1 MRSTELIERPGG
13 ITRRDFVATGLA
25 TGFALAVQP
34 ICAQTVIH
42 TSESGLAAGMTKL
55 ATRNGEIPA
64 YSAKPE
70 GKGSLPVVLVV
81 QEIFGLHEYIK
92 DVARRVAREG
102 YLAVAPDLY
111 FRQGDVSKLASYDEI
126 RPVVA
131 SVPDAQVLSDL
142 DAALEWAG
150 RNGGDPARAGITG
163 FCWGG
168 RIAWLYAAHN
178 AALKAAVAWY
188 GRLETAPTTLQP
200 RNPIDVVAQLHA
212 PVLGLYGG
220 ADTGIPEESIDRM
233 RKALAAAGKEAQI
246 REYPGAPHAFH
257 ADYRPS
263 YRPEAAED
271 GWQRML
277 AWFRAHGVA

>member
-1 MRSTELIERPGG
+1 MRPPDVIERPGG
-13 ITRRDFVATGLA
+13 ITRRDFVATGVA

-34 ICAQTVIH
+34 ICAQTAIH
-42 TSESGLAAGMTKL
+42 TDASGLAGGMMKL
-55 ATRNGEIPA
+55 PTRNGEIPA
-64 YSAKPE
+64 YSANPE
-70 GKGSLPVVLVV
+70 GKGTLPVVLVV

-92 DVARRVAREG
+92 DVARRLAREG
-102 YLAVAPDLY
+102 YLAIAPDLY
-111 FRQGDVSKLASYDEI
+111 FRQGDVAKLASYDEI
-126 RPVVA
+126 RPIVA
-131 SVPDAQVLSDL
+131 SVPDAQVMSDL

-150 RNGGDPARAGITG
+150 RNGGDAARAGITG

-188 GRLETAPTTLQP
+188 GRFEGEPTPLQA

-220 ADTGIPEESIDRM
+220 ADTGIPAESIDRM
-233 RKALAAAGKEAQI
+233 RKALAAAGKQAQI
-246 REYPGAPHAFH
+246 HIYPDAPHAFH

-263 YRPEAAED
+263 YRREDAED
-271 GWQRML
+271 GWKRML

>member
-1 MRSTELIERPGG
+1 MRPPDVIERPGG
-13 ITRRDFVATGLA
+13 ITRRDFVATGVA

-34 ICAQTVIH
+34 ICAQTAIH
-42 TSESGLAAGMTKL
+42 TDASGLAGGMMKL
-55 ATRNGEIPA
+55 PTRNGEIPA
-64 YSAKPE
+64 YSANPE
-70 GKGSLPVVLVV
+70 GKGTLPVVLVV

-92 DVARRVAREG
+92 DVARRLAREG
-102 YLAVAPDLY
+102 YLAIAPDLY
-111 FRQGDVSKLASYDEI
+111 FRQGDVAKLASYDEI
-126 RPVVA
+126 RPIVA
-131 SVPDAQVLSDL
+131 SVPDAQVMSDL

-150 RNGGDPARAGITG
+150 RNGGDAARAGITG

-188 GRLETAPTTLQP
+188 GRFEGEPTPLQA

-220 ADTGIPEESIDRM
+220 ADTGIPAESIDRM
-233 RKALAAAGKEAQI
+233 RKALAAAGKQAQI
-246 REYPGAPHAFH
+246 HVYADAPHAFH

-263 YRPEAAED
+263 YRREDAED
-271 GWQRML
+271 GWKRML

>member
-1 MRSTELIERPGG
+1 MRPPDVIERPGG
-13 ITRRDFVATGLA
+13 ITRRDFVATGVA

-34 ICAQTVIH
+34 ICAQTAIH
-42 TSESGLAAGMTKL
+42 TDASGLAAGMMKL
-55 ATRNGEIPA
+55 STRNGEIPA

-70 GKGSLPVVLVV
+70 GKGTLPVVLVV

-92 DVARRVAREG
+92 DVARRLAREG
-102 YLAVAPDLY
+102 YLAIAPDLY
-111 FRQGDVSKLASYDEI
+111 FRQGDVAKLASYDEI
-126 RPVVA
+126 RPIVA
-131 SVPDAQVLSDL
+131 SVPDAQVMSDL

-150 RNGGDPARAGITG
+150 RNGGDAARAGITG

-188 GRLETAPTTLQP
+188 GRFEGEPTPLQA

-220 ADTGIPEESIDRM
+220 ADTGIPAESIDRM
-233 RKALAAAGKEAQI
+233 RKALAAAGKQAQI
-246 REYPGAPHAFH
+246 HIYPDAPHAFH

-263 YRPEAAED
+263 YRREDAED
-271 GWQRML
+271 GWKRML